1 MQATHIP
8 PGKESAVSGMA
19 NLTRN
24 LKKKGGDE
32 SSDKENRDS
41 NAGLGGGRGRRQ
53 APGRTA
59 EAGTSCGG
67 GGRIGKF
74 GIGRFDFVRYLVE
87 HEDRITFQVRLA
99 EGAGS
104 PW

>member
-1 MQATHIP
+1 
-8 PGKESAVSGMA
+8 MA
-19 NLTRN
+19 NLTK
-24 LKKKGGDE
+24 KKKGGDE

-67 GGRIGKF
+67 GGRIG
-74 GIGRFDFVRYLVE
+74 IDRFEFVRYLVE